1 MLVVNPS
8 GLIIAEF
15 RGEVQA
21 NYLNK
26 FIPACF
32 KYYANELDH
41 SNKSPSFCSS
51 SLELNSPSSLSSLNF
66 PSKLCMD
73 QTKNVLFV
81 SDSGNNRVLGIN
93 TNTNKVELTI
103 GNGERGCANGSFSSS
118 RFDWPQGLAFD
129 SNKNLLYIADTF
141 NDLIRVADL
150 NTKEV
155 STLCGAFNNEIGSYD
170 YKGGKEGKEQTI
182 SSPWDLCL
190 LNKEN
195 STVLLI
201 ACAGTH
207 QIWLYSFKN
216 ESITDCSL
224 ECLSWWNGLKIEWNT
239 LIAIGKKNFFY
250 FSGHLFFGGY
260 LFNF

>member
-1 MLVVNPS
+1 
-8 GLIIAEF
+8 
-15 RGEVQA
+15 
-21 NYLNK
+21 
-26 FIPACF
+26 
-32 KYYANELDH
+32 
-41 SNKSPSFCSS
+41 
-51 SLELNSPSSLSSLNF
+51 
-66 PSKLCMD
+66 MD
-73 QTKNVLFV
+73 QTRNVLFV
-81 SDSGNNRVLGIN
+81 SDSGNNRVLAIN
-93 TNTNKVELTI
+93 ISTNKVELAI
-103 GNGERGCANGSFSSS
+103 GDGERGSANGRFSSS

-129 SNKNLLYIADTF
+129 SNKNILYIADTF

-170 YKGGKEGKEQTI
+170 YKGGREGNEQTI

-224 ECLSWWNGLKIEWNT
+224 ECLSWWNGLKIEWNK
-239 LIAIGKKNFFY
+239 LIAIGNKKIILLLGSFIF
-250 FSGHLFFGGY
+250 
-260 LFNF
+260 

>member
-1 MLVVNPS
+1 MLDFNLDVWNLFEVICWPTMLVVNPS

-41 SNKSPSFCSS
+41 SNKMPSFCSS

-73 QTKNVLFV
+73 QTRNVLFV

-155 STLCGAFNNEIGSYD
+155 STLCGAINNDIGRYESRKRGFRVWIF
-170 YKGGKEGKEQTI
+170 KGRVG
-182 SSPWDLCL
+182 
-190 LNKEN
+190 
-195 STVLLI
+195 
-201 ACAGTH
+201 
-207 QIWLYSFKN
+207 
-216 ESITDCSL
+216 
-224 ECLSWWNGLKIEWNT
+224 WWNGNGVLVVRFLDQLVILNW
-239 LIAIGKKNFFY
+239 
-250 FSGHLFFGGY
+250 
-260 LFNF
+260 